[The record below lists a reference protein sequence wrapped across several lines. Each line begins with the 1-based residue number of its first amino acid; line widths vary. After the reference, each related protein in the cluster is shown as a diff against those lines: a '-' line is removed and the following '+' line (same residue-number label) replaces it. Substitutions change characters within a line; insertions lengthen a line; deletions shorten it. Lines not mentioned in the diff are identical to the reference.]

1 MARPQLNYWE
11 IKRYA
16 KEVATIRG
24 NWKIAHHLQE
34 QPGPAALLHVSLQRA
49 NLEQEAEDQLEV
61 GITSALRAA
70 EKGLSSSLRLIVI

>member
-34 QPGPAALLHVSLQRA
+34 QPGPAALLHVSLQ
-49 NLEQEAEDQLEV
+49 
-61 GITSALRAA
+61 
-70 EKGLSSSLRLIVI
+70 